1 MNNEEKFFQPKYSLK
16 KGNIFS
22 LSELPDSLSEGKKSL
37 GWPVEMQGTGRIIK
51 GTNDF
56 EIRYPKGDIFLS
68 FGVVLH
74 ELGHLRQEEFNTK
87 INKIDQDQE
96 WSRYI
101 EVKEKDAYQRGLE
114 RVKKYFPKVLGEME
128 TKFQKYKQ
136 QGKLKEF
143 SSFENLYNFLHTSID
158 INRAINSVPK
168 TDNQEEQDKLEFQA
182 LKDRGIENFFK
193 EIKESKVGEKID
205 KEFIEDFIMKMAEK
219 ISNE

>member
-87 INKIDQDQE
+87 INKIDQDKE

-114 RVKKYFPKVLGEME
+114 RVKKYFPEVLGEME